1 MRMLKGSFNAAS
13 FTRVLRVLAVLIRV
27 GWVGWVGRFAP
38 VLGVRVVV
46 LRVPVGTRGACLRVY
61 VIGREGMTLVGLTS
75 AVPRLL
81 LLSMLLMLLLLLLL
95 MWLLMLFRRLLW
107 L

>member
-1 MRMLKGSFNAAS
+1 MRMIKGAFNVAS
-13 FTRVLRVLAVLIRV
+13 FILLAVLIRV

-38 VLGVRVVV
+38 VLGVHVRVV

-61 VIGREGMTLVGLTS
+61 VIGREGMTLVGLIS
-75 AVPRLL
+75 VLPRLL
-81 LLSMLLMLLLLLLL
+81 LPPMLLLLLLL
-95 MWLLMLFRRLLW
+95 LLMLFMRLFW

>member
-1 MRMLKGSFNAAS
+1 MLKGSFNAAS
-13 FTRVLRVLAVLIRV
+13 FILRVLAVLIRV

-46 LRVPVGTRGACLRVY
+46 LRVTVGTRGACLRVY
-61 VIGREGMTLVGLTS
+61 VIGREGMTLVGLMST
-75 AVPRLL
+75 VPMLL

-95 MWLLMLFRRLLW
+95 MLFMRLFWL
-107 L
+107 

>member
-1 MRMLKGSFNAAS
+1 MLKGSFNAAS
-13 FTRVLRVLAVLIRV
+13 FILRVLRVLAVLIRV
-27 GWVGWVGRFAP
+27 GVRVGWVGRFAP

-61 VIGREGMTLVGLTS
+61 VIGREGMTLVGLMS

-95 MWLLMLFRRLLW
+95 MLFMRLFW
-107 L
+107 M

>member
-13 FTRVLRVLAVLIRV
+13 FILRVLAVLIRV
-27 GWVGWVGRFAP
+27 GVRVGWVGRFAP
-38 VLGVRVVV
+38 VLGVRVV

-61 VIGREGMTLVGLTS
+61 VIGREGMTLVGLMS

-95 MWLLMLFRRLLW
+95 MLFMRMFWL
-107 L
+107 

>member
-1 MRMLKGSFNAAS
+1 MLKGSFNAAS

-38 VLGVRVVV
+38 VLGVRVV

-61 VIGREGMTLVGLTS
+61 VIGREGITLVGLTS

-95 MWLLMLFRRLLW
+95 MWLLMLFRRLFW